1 LPEYTQENRIIRID
15 TPLGKDE
22 LLLQGF
28 EGQEGVSRLFHFS
41 LRLMSENRSIKF
53 EDIVGKR
60 ATITIVLPDG
70 SERFVNGLI
79 SSFAQG
85 GSSTLESGDKPTV
98 FSHYSASL
106 VPSFWLFTRTSDC
119 RIFQE
124 MTVPEI
130 LEQVFKDNGFSD
142 FKNKLQGSFETREY
156 CVQYRET
163 DFNFVS
169 RLMEE
174 EGIFYFFEHEK
185 DKHTLTLANNPNEFK
200 PCPLQDMVSYKTVI
214 GQEREEDVIT
224 DFTMS
229 REVRPGQYTIRDFN
243 FENPGLDLTSNL
255 TGKGDSKYELYDYP
269 GEYKTK
275 DEGEKLVGIRIQ
287 EEDLPQV
294 IVNGAST
301 CRGLVSGYRFDLRD
315 HYRRDFNKA
324 YVLTAIQ
331 HSADLG
337 ESWRSSESGE
347 TTVSYYNSFQC
358 IPHPTPYRPPRITP
372 VPVVQGTQTAIVV
385 GPAGEEIYTDKY
397 SRVKVQFHWDREGK
411 YDENSSCWIRVASNW
426 AGKGWGQIT
435 IPRIGQ
441 EVIVDFLEGDPD
453 RPIIVGRVYNADS
466 MPPYKLPDQ
475 MTKSAIKSYSSK
487 GGGGFNE
494 IRMEDKKGEEQLF
507 MHAEKDM
514 DLRIKNDR
522 REWIGRDTH
531 LIVKR
536 DQKELL
542 ERDQQVVIKR
552 DQVEEIGRDHHL
564 KIKGKEAIEITSSQ
578 SLKVNGNVAEEIGGN
593 LTQAVTGNIY
603 LKGMQVVIESSTGL
617 TLKCGG
623 NFITLLPAGV
633 FIQGTLVMINSGGAA
648 LPGVPGML
656 VSPIAPAEA
665 EIADN
670 ADPGDKAP
678 TYKQQREAMSASD
691 AASANAPSHGSSTSN
706 SSSSSTGGGAGEDEK
721 KKSWI
726 EIELVDDKG
735 KPVPGEKYRVTLP
748 DGSTLAEGT
757 LDEKGLARVD
767 GIDPGNCQ
775 VTFPN
780 LDKNTWKPK

>member
-1 LPEYTQENRIIRID
+1 MPEYKQENRIIRIY
-15 TPLGKDE
+15 TPLGEDE

-28 EGQEGVSRLFHFS
+28 DGQEGISRLFHFS

-60 ATITIVLPDG
+60 ATIAIVLPDG
-70 SERFVNGLI
+70 SERFINGLI
-79 SSFAQG
+79 SSFSQG
-85 GSSTLESGDKPTV
+85 GSSTLEEGDKPTV
-98 FSHYSASL
+98 FTHYSASL
-106 VPSFWLFTRTSDC
+106 VPWFWMLTRTSDC

-130 LEQVFKDNGFSD
+130 LEKIFKDNGFAD
-142 FKNKLQGSFETREY
+142 FKNKLQGNFAKREY

-185 DKHTLTLANNPNEFK
+185 EKHTLILANNANEFK

-214 GQEREEDVIT
+214 GQERDEDVIT

-229 REVRPGQYTIRDFN
+229 REVRPGQYTVRDFN

-255 TGKGDSKYELYDYP
+255 SGKGESKLEIYDYP

-275 DEGEKLVGIRIQ
+275 DEGERLVGIRIQ

-294 IVNGAST
+294 VVNGAST
-301 CRGLVSGYRFDLRD
+301 CRGLVTGYRFDLRD

-324 YVLTAIQ
+324 YVLTSIQ

-337 ESWRSSESGE
+337 ESWRSSDAGE
-347 TTVSYYNSFQC
+347 TTLSYYNSFQC
-358 IPHPTPYRPPRITP
+358 IQHPTPFRSPRITP
-372 VPVVQGTQTAIVV
+372 VPVVAGSQTAIVV
-385 GPAGEEIYTDKY
+385 GPPGEEIYTDKY
-397 SRVKVQFHWDREGK
+397 GRVKVQFHWDREGK
-411 YDENSSCWIRVASNW
+411 YDAMSSCWIRVSTTW
-426 AGKGWGQIT
+426 AGKGWGQISL
-435 IPRIGQ
+435 PRIGQ

-466 MPPYKLPDQ
+466 MPPYKLPDE
-475 MTKSAIKSYSSK
+475 MTKSTVKTYSSK

-494 IRMEDKKGEEQLF
+494 IRMEDKKGDEQLF

-514 DLRIKNDR
+514 DLRVKNDR

-536 DQKELL
+536 DQKELI
-542 ERDQQVVIKR
+542 ERDQQIVIKR

-564 KIKGKEAIEITSSQ
+564 KIKGKEAIEITGAQ
-578 SLKVNGNVAEEIGGN
+578 SVAVKGNVTEEISGN
-593 LTQAVTGNIY
+593 HTESTTGNIY
-603 LKGMQVVIESSTGL
+603 VKGMQVVIESSSGL

-633 FIQGTLVMINSGGAA
+633 FIQGTMVMINSGGAA
-648 LPGVPGML
+648 LPGMAGML
-656 VSPIAPAEA
+656 VSPTAPAEA
-665 EIADN
+665 DIADN

-678 TYKQQREAMSASD
+678 TYKQQWQAKSASEQ
-691 AASANAPSHGSSTSN
+691 AAANAPSHNPN
-706 SSSSSTGGGAGEDEK
+706 SEENKEK
-721 KKSWI
+721 KSKI
-726 EIELVDDKG
+726 EIEVVNEDG
-735 KPVPGEKYRVTLP
+735 KPVPGLRYRVTLP
-748 DGSTLAEGT
+748 DGQTLAEGT
-757 LDEKGLARVD
+757 LDEKGYALVA
-767 GIDPGNCQ
+767 GIDPGSCK
-775 VTFPN
+775 VTFPD
-780 LDKNTWKPK
+780 LDKEAWTKA

>member
-1 LPEYTQENRIIRID
+1 MPEYKQENRIIRIT
-15 TPLGKDE
+15 TPLGEDE

-28 EGQEGVSRLFHFS
+28 DGQEGISRLFHFS

-60 ATITIVLPDG
+60 ATVVIVLPDG
-70 SERFVNGLI
+70 SERFINGLI

-85 GSSTLESGDKPTV
+85 GSSTLEGGEKPTV

-106 VPSFWLFTRTSDC
+106 VPWFWMLTRTSDC

-124 MTVPEI
+124 MTAPEI
-130 LEQVFKDNGFSD
+130 LEKIFKDNGFSD
-142 FKNKLQGSFETREY
+142 YKNKLQGGFTKREY

-185 DKHTLTLANNPNEFK
+185 DKHTLILANNANEFK
-200 PCPLQDMVSYKTVI
+200 PCPLQDMVSYKTLM
-214 GQEREEDVIT
+214 GQERDEDVIT

-243 FENPGLDLTSNL
+243 FEKPGLDLTSNL
-255 TGKGDSKYELYDYP
+255 SGKGESKLEIYDYP

-294 IVNGAST
+294 VVNGAGT

-347 TTVSYYNSFQC
+347 NTVSYYNSFQC
-358 IPHPTPYRPPRITP
+358 VLHPTPFRPPRITP
-372 VPVVQGTQTAIVV
+372 VPVVHGTQTAIVT

-397 SRVKVQFHWDREGK
+397 GRVKVQFHWDREGK
-411 YDENSSCWIRVASNW
+411 YNENSSCWTRVSTTW
-426 AGKGWGQIT
+426 AGKGWGQISL
-435 IPRIGQ
+435 PRIGQ

-466 MPPYKLPDQ
+466 MPPYALPDE
-475 MTKSAIKSYSSK
+475 MTKSTVKTYSSK

-507 MHAEKDM
+507 FHAEKDL
-514 DLRIKNDR
+514 DLRVKNDR

-536 DQKELL
+536 DQKELI
-542 ERDQQVVIKR
+542 ERDEQVVIKR
-552 DQVEEIGRDHHL
+552 DRVEEIGRDHHL
-564 KIKGKEAIEITSSQ
+564 KIKGKEAIEITGAQ
-578 SLKVNGNVAEEIGGN
+578 SIAVKGNVTEEISGN
-593 LTQAVTGNIY
+593 HTEKTTGNIY
-603 LKGMQVVIESSTGL
+603 LKGMQVVIEASVGL
-617 TLKCGG
+617 TINVGG
-623 NFITLLPAGV
+623 NFITINPAG
-633 FIQGTLVMINSGGAA
+633 IQMNGMPMLMINSGGAA

-656 VSPIAPAEA
+656 VSPTAPAEA
-665 EIADN
+665 DIADN
-670 ADPGDKAP
+670 ADPGDKAA
-678 TYKQQREAMSASD
+678 TYKQQWQAKSASEQAAAN
-691 AASANAPSHGSSTSN
+691 AASHDPN
-706 SSSSSTGGGAGEDEK
+706 SEENKEK
-721 KKSWI
+721 KAKI
-726 EIELVDDKG
+726 EIEVVNEDG
-735 KPVPGEKYRVTLP
+735 KPVPGLGYRVTLP
-748 DGSTLAEGT
+748 DGQTLAEGT
-757 LDEKGLARVD
+757 LDEKGYAKITGL
-767 GIDPGNCQ
+767 DPGNCK
-775 VTFPN
+775 VTFPD
-780 LDKNTWKPK
+780 LDKEAWTKS